1 MKTTRKGFTLIEL
14 IVVIAIIGVLAMI
27 LVPSMLGYVRKSK
40 VSTANS
46 AAASVQKALNTS
58 LIEFDEEGVDISNVS
73 KIAKPAGGALTA
85 DGGLKVADLEAKLMQ
100 YMDDYKRSAFAFE
113 SRITGGV
120 CDAVAATADGIY
132 PGTYPS
138 GVVTADNVQKTYQS
152 GNKANI
158 AKALTDAAAK
168 ADKNKG
174 KTATT
179 T

>member
-58 LIEFDEEGVDISNVS
+58 LIEFDEEGVDISNVTKIS
-73 KIAKPAGGALTA
+73 KAAGADVVS
-85 DGGLKVADLEAKLMQ
+85 DGGLVATDLKAKLMQ
-100 YMDDYKRSAFAFE
+100 YMDDYQRSSFAFDA
-113 SRITGGV
+113 RITGGV

-152 GNKANI
+152 GNKADI
-158 AKALTDAAAK
+158 AAALKGAQDK
-168 ADKNKG
+168 ADANKG
-174 KTATT
+174 KTTT
-179 T
+179 